1 MTGQGSRKV
10 CLCAP
15 ETDTLHVV
23 KRDGSSEYRKLT
35 VKVRGVCLRRGDIV
49 REPIGRGP

>member
-15 ETDTLHVV
+15 ETYTLHVV

-35 VKVRGVCLRRGDIV
+35 VKVRGVCLKLGDST
-49 REPIGRGP
+49 RPIK